1 MKKSIREAY
10 IDRYGQE
17 PAWIARAPG
26 RVNLIGEHTDYN
38 DGFVLPMAI
47 DLAIWMALGP
57 IDSSTIRLYSIN
69 FKQEAKTDLNDLKH
83 NDQGWLEYVKGMAWA
98 LQQSGYSLAG
108 WQGIVWGEIPIG
120 AGLSSSA
127 AMELVSARSFAAVSG
142 FDWDPVQMATLAQ
155 RAENEW
161 VGVNCG
167 IMDQL
172 ISAMGKSGHALFIDC
187 RSLDT
192 RPVKLPPETTVIVMD
207 TNTRRGLVDSAY
219 NERRSQCEEAAK
231 LLGVSKLRDIDLDTL
246 EENTNRLDPTVYKRA
261 RHVISE
267 NSRVLDAVEA
277 MDRGDALKVG
287 QLMNASHESLRDDYE
302 VSSPEL
308 DVIVS
313 AAQEQPG
320 CFGAR
325 MMGAGFGGC
334 AVAVVT
340 TGSAPGFVDL
350 VSQLYKEQTGL
361 NPSLTICQA
370 AKGAELMNVP

>member
-1 MKKSIREAY
+1 MKEDIKEAY
-10 IDRYGQE
+10 VDRYGQE
-17 PAWIARAPG
+17 PAWIVRAPG

-47 DLAIWMALGP
+47 DRGIWMALTP
-57 IDSSTIRLYSIN
+57 IESSTIRLYSIN
-69 FKQEAKTDLNDLKH
+69 FEQEAKTSLNDLKH
-83 NDQGWLEYVKGMAWA
+83 SDQGWLEYVKGMAWA

-108 WQGIVWGEIPIG
+108 WQGIVWGDIPIG

-127 AMELVSARSFAAVSG
+127 AMELASARSFAAVSG

-167 IMDQL
+167 VMDQL
-172 ISAMGKSGHALFIDC
+172 ISAMGVSGHALLIDC
-187 RSLDT
+187 RSLET
-192 RPVKLPPETTVIVMD
+192 RPVMLPPKTTVIVMD

-231 LLGVSKLRDIDLDTL
+231 RLGVSKLRDISLNTL
-246 EENTNRLDPTVYKRA
+246 EENQKWLDPVVFRRA
-261 RHVISE
+261 YHVISE
-267 NSRVLDAVEA
+267 NRRVLDAVEA
-277 MDRGDALKVG
+277 MYRGDALKVG
-287 QLMNASHESLRDDYE
+287 QLMNASHESLRKDYE

-325 MMGAGFGGC
+325 MTGAGFGGC
-334 AVAVVT
+334 AVAVVAT
-340 TGSAPGFVDL
+340 ESASGFVDR
-350 VSQLYKEQTGL
+350 VSQLYKEKTDL
-361 NPSLTICQA
+361 DPSLYICQPA
-370 AKGAELMNVP
+370 NGTELVILP